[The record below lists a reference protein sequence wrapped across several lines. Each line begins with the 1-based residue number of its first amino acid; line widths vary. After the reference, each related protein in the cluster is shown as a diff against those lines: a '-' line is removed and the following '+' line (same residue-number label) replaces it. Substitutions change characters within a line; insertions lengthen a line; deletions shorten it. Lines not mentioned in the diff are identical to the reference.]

1 MMREARAMKHW
12 IIGGTA
18 AIVGTVLL
26 FRSRTAVDQTIYTP
40 TTGTATTQ
48 GIAWPPTSRITRDE
62 PAATTTRAVRGVPV
76 GSVPKLKIAPATE
89 PVEATP

>member
-1 MMREARAMKHW
+1 MKHW
-12 IIGGTA
+12 ILGGTA

-48 GIAWPPTSRITRDE
+48 GIAWPPTSRITRDV
-62 PAATTTRAVRGVPV
+62 PATTTAPTTVRGVPIQ
-76 GSVPKLKIAPATE
+76 SLPNLRIAPATK
-89 PVEATP
+89 PAGATP